1 MSNKLPYNISFQ
13 DHESITEEVDN
24 NSIRYNI
31 EIQNSMTTN
40 IMQGKKKREY
50 TMIPCVGVFF
60 LHTLVTYVCVS
71 VDEL

>member
-31 EIQNSMTTN
+31 EIQNSMTN
-40 IMQGKKKREY
+40 IMQGKKKERVY
-50 TMIPCVGVFF
+50 NDPLCRGILSSYIGNICV
-60 LHTLVTYVCVS
+60 CIC
-71 VDEL
+71 